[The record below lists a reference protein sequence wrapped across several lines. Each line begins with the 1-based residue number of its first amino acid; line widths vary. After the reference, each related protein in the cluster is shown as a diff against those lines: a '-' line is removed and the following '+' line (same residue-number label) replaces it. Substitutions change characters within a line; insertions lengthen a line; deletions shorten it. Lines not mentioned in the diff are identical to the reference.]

1 MRIFFCMLA
10 ASILFASQASAA
22 TLTEFIK
29 ASADRGKYTYVMFY
43 RANDTATRQMSFAI
57 GQQVA
62 RAPERTGWVKVSVND
77 RSAAEFV
84 KKYDAS
90 RLPMPTVIG
99 LAPNGAVTGIF
110 QLKVNSRQLDSAILT
125 PKYSEMV
132 KKLQERK
139 IAVVCLQPAG
149 RNTVPAGIT
158 HLEAD
163 ANLKTHVVRITAS
176 AGDNQEGRFFERMR
190 VKTDIQEPAVLVFAP
205 PGVFVG
211 RFNANVSGQQLA
223 SAIHKSGQ
231 CSCRHCQAKNRK

>member
-1 MRIFFCMLA
+1 MRMFFCTVA
-10 ASILFASQASAA
+10 VSSLFASQALAA
-22 TLTEFIK
+22 TLTETIK
-29 ASADRGKYTYVMFY
+29 ASAEQGKYTYVMFY
-43 RANDTATRQMSFAI
+43 RANDAATRQMSSAI
-57 GQQVA
+57 GRQVA
-62 RAPERTGWVKVSVND
+62 KTQQQTNWVKVSVND
-77 RSAAEFV
+77 KSAAEV
-84 KKYDAS
+84 VNRYDAS

-110 QLKVNSRQLDSAILT
+110 QLKVNSQQLGNAILT

-132 KKLQERK
+132 KKLQEQK
-139 IAVVCLQPAG
+139 IAVVCLQPG
-149 RNTVPAGIT
+149 GGNTVPAGIT
-158 HLEAD
+158 QLEAD

-176 AGDNQEGRFFERMR
+176 ADDVRERRFFERMR

-231 CSCRHCQAKNRK
+231 CSCKHCRAKNRK